1 MLGVSSMKQ
10 MIKIIRKSD
19 LVKLARQS
27 ILADQ
32 DYYLASLN
40 DALKNQDESEIER
53 CKKRLFEI
61 HVECKGLDMHEQL
74 Q

>member
-1 MLGVSSMKQ
+1 MKQ

-19 LVKLARQS
+19 LVKLARES

-32 DYYLASLN
+32 DYYLASL
-40 DALKNQDESEIER
+40 AYAIKNHDESEIER

-61 HVECKGLDMHEQL
+61 HVELKGLDMHEQL
-74 Q
+74 H

>member
-1 MLGVSSMKQ
+1 MKQ
-10 MIKIIRKSD
+10 FIKILQKSD
-19 LVKLARQS
+19 LVKLARDS

-32 DYYLASLN
+32 DYYLASL
-40 DALKNQDESEIER
+40 AYAIKKHDESEIER

-61 HVECKGLDMHEQL
+61 HVELKGLELHEQL